1 MCGIVGALAFG
12 KFEKKQDE
20 IARREA
26 IIFITTQ
33 LLQVTVDRGKDA
45 TGTSVLFSDG
55 NFAGLKMGI
64 PSPEFI
70 ARYGETE
77 KDYEG
82 LLKLMREYKAPIRTF
97 LGHCRKATVGNTYD
111 NKNNQPVQVGDIVLI
126 HNGTIDNHH
135 IICNNLG
142 CDRTGDVDSEAIAQ
156 LLYHYS
162 QNGTIPFT
170 MKMLEETTKRLDGSY
185 SVLGFNGNNPYQVF
199 QFRDGRPAEMCL
211 IRPLKTVFIASEK
224 KFIENT
230 LFEYNKMAKLFSPNI
245 KLPYLRKE
253 NVEFDFMAD
262 DTFGLWDLTK
272 DIDDNTLIRSL
283 YETDKSVLLA
293 NKLWKVP
300 TKGTTTVYGNTAA
313 HNYNTSAMGGLPGAG
328 WAGASSDRCASSAKD
343 STANVSASKDDDDTD
358 SAYIWNEKLDA
369 YVKETS
375 IGASADL
382 NVQINAESGKMED
395 VSKLVDEV
403 IADAALNQSGNDKN
417 GGLTE
422 VPPNQSENLVSDPA
436 KVNEVAPPPAKPIE
450 KSTIVEVDLKIDPEA
465 LKKAKEYVERGLIKF
480 ETNTEVM
487 DVLEVKH
494 EDSLKNLPLF
504 ALTNRII
511 KYFAAKFFYAGYKAR
526 KEEENT
532 GDDKQKSAEKKIR
545 VLKITAK
552 ILGKALDTFKPKE
565 VDKSIDEQIKDMPK
579 IVNTLQIEDI
589 TSVLTGGDTKT
600 SPTLKSLA
608 GKLKEATDKKE

>member
-82 LLKLMREYKAPIRTF
+82 LLKLIREYKAPVRTF

-142 CDRTGDVDSEAIAQ
+142 CERTGDVDSEAIAH

-162 QNGTIPFT
+162 QNGTVPFT
-170 MKMLEETTKRLDGSY
+170 MKMLDETTKRLDGSY
-185 SVLGFNGNNPYQVF
+185 SVIGFNGNNPYQVF

-224 KFIENT
+224 KFLENT

-245 KLPYLRKE
+245 NLPYLRKE
-253 NVEFDFMAD
+253 HVEFDFMAD

-272 DIDDNTLIRSL
+272 DIKDDTPIRSL
-283 YETDKSVLLA
+283 YETEKSVLLSA
-293 NKLWKVP
+293 KMWKVP
-300 TKGTTTVYGNTAA
+300 VKGTTNVYGNTNP
-313 HNYNTSAMGGLPGAG
+313 HYNTSAQGGLPGIG
-328 WAGASSDRCASSAKD
+328 WAGASSDKGCASNAKNP
-343 STANVSASKDDDDTD
+343 AAHVPAAADDDNED
-358 SAYIWNEKLDA
+358 SAYIWNEKLDT

-382 NVQINAESGKMED
+382 NVQINSDSGKMEEIN
-395 VSKLVDEV
+395 KLVDE
-403 IADAALNQSGNDKN
+403 ALAAGQPGNDKN
-417 GGLTE
+417 GGLME
-422 VPPNQSENLVSDPA
+422 VPPDQSENLVSDPA
-436 KVNEVAPPPAKPIE
+436 KVNEMAPPPAKKIE
-450 KSTIVEVDLKIDPEA
+450 NTTVVEVDLKVDSEA
-465 LKKAKEYVERGLIKF
+465 QRKAKEYAEKGLMKF
-480 ETNTEVM
+480 ETDTEVM
-487 DVLEVKH
+487 DALDVKH
-494 EDSLKNLPLF
+494 EDSIKNLPIF

-511 KYFAAKFFYAGYKAR
+511 KYFAPKFFYAGYKAR
-526 KEEENT
+526 KEEENA

-565 VDKSIDEQIKDMPK
+565 VDKSIDEQIKDMSK
-579 IVNTLQIEDI
+579 IAHTLQIEDI